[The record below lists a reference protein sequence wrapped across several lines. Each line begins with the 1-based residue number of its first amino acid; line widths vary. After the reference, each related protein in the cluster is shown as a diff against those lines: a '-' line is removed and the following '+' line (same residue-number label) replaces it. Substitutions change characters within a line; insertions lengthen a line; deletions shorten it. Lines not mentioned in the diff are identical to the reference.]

1 MCSSGSRRGVINPEQ
16 MGDDWRA
23 QAKRA
28 ADNRKRGELLVEVSG
43 GAIRASTACRSAP
56 RRALT

>member
-1 MCSSGSRRGVINPEQ
+1 

-23 QAKRA
+23 QAKKA

-43 GAIRASTACRSAP
+43 GAIRASTDCRSAP